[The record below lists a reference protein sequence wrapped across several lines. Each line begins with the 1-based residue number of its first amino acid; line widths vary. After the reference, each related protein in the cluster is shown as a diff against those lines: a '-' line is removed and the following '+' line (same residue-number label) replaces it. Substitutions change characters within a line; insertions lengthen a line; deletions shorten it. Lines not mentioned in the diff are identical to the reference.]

1 MKKSF
6 VFLVLLATIVAAVD
20 LSSQTPEPGRERLA
34 YNAQLA
40 RQLGADDYGMKKYV
54 IAFLKRGPTQLSG
67 AEAEQLQNAHLKNII
82 RLADEGKLVLAG
94 PFRDD
99 GEVRGIFILNA
110 ETVEEAKKLTKPDP
124 AVQRG
129 TLQFDLRPWYGSAA
143 LMEVLRIHK
152 TIEKKSVAD

>member
-20 LSSQTPEPGRERLA
+20 LSSQTPEPGKERLA

-67 AEAEQLQNAHLKNII
+67 AEAVQLQNAHLKNII

-110 ETVEEAKKLTKPDP
+110 ETVEEAKKLTETDP
-124 AVQRG
+124 AVQRD

-143 LMEVLRIHK
+143 LMEVLRIHR
-152 TIEKKSVAD
+152 TLEKKSVAD

>member
-1 MKKSF
+1 MKTL
-6 VFLVLLATIVAAVD
+6 FLLLVTLTAAVD
-20 LSSQTPEPGRERLA
+20 VFAQTPGPATQNPA
-34 YNAQLA
+34 YNADLA

-54 IAFLKRGPTQLSG
+54 IAFLKRGSNKLSG

-82 RLADEGKLVLAG
+82 RLADEGKLVVAG

-110 ETVEEAKKLTKPDP
+110 EIVEEARKLTESDP

-129 TLQFDLRPWYGSAA
+129 TLQFELRPWYGSAA
-143 LMEVLRIHK
+143 LMEVSRIHK
-152 TIEKKSVAD
+152 TIEKKSIAQ